1 MHVKLLFILVLGLVS
16 CSPARAPALYF
27 PAENADWETVSLQAS
42 GWKEAALE
50 EALEFA
56 RQHNSTAVLIL
67 HRGRILAERYWEIDD
82 PPLGRK
88 YRYRFLRVGSTPE
101 GHPIE
106 DVASIQKSVISL
118 LSAVAIEQGLLDRET
133 PVSTYLGAGWSKSP
147 ADSEKEILAQHL
159 LSMSSGLTD
168 SLEYEAPAG
177 QHWYYNTYAYSQLI
191 KVLARVSQKEPN
203 AYTEEW
209 LTGRLGMKDS
219 RWVIRPGVTEA
230 GNPYGF
236 GTTARDLARMGLL
249 VLAGGS
255 WQGEP
260 IIPSSYLGEA
270 LQSSQPMNPAYG
282 LLWWVNGQDGWQ
294 DWDHK
299 GLKPGSFIPTA
310 PDDLVAARGIG
321 DHKLYVVPSLDLV
334 VTRLGS
340 TAKFQ
345 QEQPKVQFFDRE
357 FWRRLMTAVP

>member
-1 MHVKLLFILVLGLVS
+1 MQDDRSTTVAQLKNLVTEFRDDRDRPIGLSRRERPRLSERDAYDMQVKLLFILVLGLVS

-88 YRYRFLRVGSTPE
+88 YRYRFLRVDSTPE

-147 ADSEKEILAQHL
+147 ADSEK
-159 LSMSSGLTD
+159 
-168 SLEYEAPAG
+168 
-177 QHWYYNTYAYSQLI
+177 
-191 KVLARVSQKEPN
+191 R
-203 AYTEEW
+203 
-209 LTGRLGMKDS
+209 
-219 RWVIRPGVTEA
+219 
-230 GNPYGF
+230 
-236 GTTARDLARMGLL
+236 
-249 VLAGGS
+249 
-255 WQGEP
+255 
-260 IIPSSYLGEA
+260 
-270 LQSSQPMNPAYG
+270 
-282 LLWWVNGQDGWQ
+282 
-294 DWDHK
+294 
-299 GLKPGSFIPTA
+299 
-310 PDDLVAARGIG
+310 
-321 DHKLYVVPSLDLV
+321 
-334 VTRLGS
+334 
-340 TAKFQ
+340 
-345 QEQPKVQFFDRE
+345 
-357 FWRRLMTAVP
+357 FWRSTFSRCRAA